1 MHPIIQRPLPLLTAL
16 TAALMI
22 GCVSTSSETSSE
34 DALARQRAAAAAEAK
49 QGKTNVC
56 HIPPGNPANAHTIS
70 VGNAAVDAHL
80 AHGDSLGICTP
91 TDSESMHHGSHKGM
105 GKECDKSGDVIG
117 HPGHPAHDGDAGQDG
132 DGVDS
137 IQVG

>member
-1 MHPIIQRPLPLLTAL
+1 MHPAIQRPLPLLTAL

-49 QGKTNVC
+49 HGKTNVC

-80 AHGDSLGICTP
+80 AHGDSLGICAP
-91 TDSESMHHGSHKGM
+91 ADSGSMHHGSHHGL
-105 GKECDKSGDVIG
+105 GKDCDKSGEKIG
-117 HPGHPAHDGDAGQDG
+117 HPGKDGDEGTVVDSIPV
-132 DGVDS
+132 VDS